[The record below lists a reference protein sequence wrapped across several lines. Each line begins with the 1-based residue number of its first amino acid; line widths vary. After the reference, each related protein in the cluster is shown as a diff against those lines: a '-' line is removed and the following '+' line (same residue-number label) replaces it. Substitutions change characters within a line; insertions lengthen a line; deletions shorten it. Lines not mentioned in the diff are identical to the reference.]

1 MGPTL
6 ITESLLGVLDAALAD
21 ARWENFAFVFDKVRF
36 FVDETKDGKN
46 PPSLEQIKWD
56 VVAEL
61 PQVWAPDA
69 LQWIHTHQNEFHAY
83 LAAFLAMLIS
93 AITIDPWKDLEREL
107 EHWRKR
113 GVFDRIL
120 IATRNSIA
128 LTDIVGR
135 EKYDLNYWIK
145 AAAAQEI

>member
-1 MGPTL
+1 M
-6 ITESLLGVLDAALAD
+6 LGVLDAALAD
-21 ARWENFAFVFDKVRF
+21 ARWENFAFIFDDVRF
-36 FVDETKDGKN
+36 LVDETNEGKN
-46 PPSLEQIKWD
+46 PPSLEQIQWN

-61 PQVWAPDA
+61 PQVWTEDA
-69 LQWIHTHQNEFHAY
+69 LQWIHDHQSGFHEY
-83 LAAFLAMLIS
+83 LIVFLSLLITS
-93 AITIDPWKDLEREL
+93 ITIDPWKDLKLEL
-107 EHWRKR
+107 DHWGKR

-128 LTDIVGR
+128 LTDVVGR